1 MQGALVLVIQTL
13 ASMNDDNIIREKQA
27 NSNLPPSPLGG
38 GGTVFVKEG
47 PEKRTL
53 D

>member
-38 GGTVFVKEG
+38 GTVFVKEG